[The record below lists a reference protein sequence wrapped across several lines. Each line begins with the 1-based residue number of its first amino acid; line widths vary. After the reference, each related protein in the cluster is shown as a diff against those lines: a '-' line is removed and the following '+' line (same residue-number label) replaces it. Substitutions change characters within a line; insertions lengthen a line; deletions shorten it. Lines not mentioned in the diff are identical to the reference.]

1 MENNYNNGGL
11 LPVMVDSQ
19 KVVQAE
25 KPQNP
30 FILGNS
36 VEVDIDRL
44 QEDYLVPVF
53 SRDNVES
60 ISHTDFI
67 STVFD
72 AAQEFFQGQQ
82 FNNPIIRCSH
92 ELKVRTKFGAGK
104 LMENL
109 SPEDSGSYMQ
119 RMMFVIEI
127 PSISYTVNGNTLNLQ
142 IVGVRN
148 YADVN
153 LLGNS
158 SQKQTFSVGLGF
170 NNTICTNGLLRSD
183 GCNLAI
189 KVTNTADLLKYCL
202 EVFRGYDWE
211 GHVKEMATLDQIQI
225 TVPVLA
231 QFLGRCRMYNALPGR
246 EKLALNLPEF
256 ILPEA
261 QINSFV
267 RDYYSDE
274 NFGGFGSEISA
285 WNFYQLL
292 TNYKNNYID
301 LAMPR
306 TINAYDTA
314 LGISK
319 AIKKEDPAWSWFIS

>member
-1 MENNYNNGGL
+1 MENDYNNGGL
-11 LPVMVDSQ
+11 FPVLVDSQ

-30 FILGNS
+30 FILGNTI
-36 VEVDIDRL
+36 EVSMQSL

-60 ISHTDFI
+60 ISHLDFV
-67 STVFD
+67 SAVFD
-72 AAQEFFQGQQ
+72 AAQEYFSGQQ
-82 FNNPIIRCSH
+82 FNAPIIRCSH

-104 LMENL
+104 LVENL
-109 SPEDSGSYMQ
+109 NPEDSGSYMQ
-119 RMMFVIEI
+119 RLMFVIEI
-127 PSISYTVNGNTLNLQ
+127 PSISYEVNGNILNLQ
-142 IVGVRN
+142 VIGVRN

-158 SQKQTFSVGLGF
+158 SQKQSFSVGVGF
-170 NNTICTNGLLRSD
+170 NNVVCTNGLLRSD

-189 KVTNTADLLKYCL
+189 KVTNIADLTKYCM
-202 EVFRGYDWE
+202 EVFKGYDYQN
-211 GHVKEMATLDQIQI
+211 HIDEMKTLNDTMIDVH
-225 TVPVLA
+225 TLA
-231 QFLGRCRMYNALPGR
+231 QFLGRARMYTALPNR
-246 EKLALNLPEF
+246 QKAELNLPEF

-261 QINSFV
+261 QINSLI
-267 RDYYSDE
+267 RDYFADE
-274 NFGGFGSEISA
+274 NFGGFGKEITT
-285 WNFYQLL
+285 WQFYQLL

-314 LGISK
+314 VGISK
-319 AIKKEDPAWSWFIS
+319 AIKQDDPAWSWFIS

>member
-104 LMENL
+104 LVENL

>member
-104 LMENL
+104 LVENL

-170 NNTICTNGLLRSD
+170 NNIVCTNGLLRSD

-231 QFLGRCRMYNALPGR
+231 QFLGRCRMYNALPSR

>member
-1 MENNYNNGGL
+1 MENDYNNGGL
-11 LPVMVDSQ
+11 FPVMVDSQ

-30 FILGNS
+30 FILGNTI
-36 VEVDIDRL
+36 EVDL
-44 QEDYLVPVF
+44 QTLQDNFLVPVF

-60 ISHTDFI
+60 ISNYDFI
-67 STVFD
+67 SSVFD
-72 AAQEFFQGQQ
+72 AAQTFFSGQQ
-82 FNNPIIRCSH
+82 FNNPIVRCSH

-104 LMENL
+104 LVENL
-109 SPEDSGSYMQ
+109 NPEDSGSYMQ
-119 RMMFVIEI
+119 RLMFVIEI
-127 PSISYTVNGNTLNLQ
+127 PSISYVVNGNVLVLQ

-158 SQKQTFSVGLGF
+158 SQKQTFSVGVGF
-170 NNTICTNGLLRSD
+170 NNVVCTNGLLRTD

-189 KVTNTADLLKYCL
+189 KVTNTCDLVKYCM
-202 EVFRGYDWE
+202 EVFRGYDYQA
-211 GHVKEMATLDQIQI
+211 HIDEMKTLNE
-225 TVPVLA
+225 TVIDVSTLA
-231 QFLGRCRMYNALPGR
+231 QFLGRARMYNALPGR
-246 EKLALNLPEF
+246 QKTELNLPEF

-261 QINSFV
+261 QINSLI

-274 NFGGFGSEISA
+274 NFGGFGKEITT
-285 WNFYQLL
+285 WQFYQLL

>member
-19 KVVQAE
+19 KVVQSE

-36 VEVDIDRL
+36 VEVDINRL

-82 FNNPIIRCSH
+82 FANPIIRCSH
-92 ELKVRTKFGAGK
+92 ELKVRTKFGTGK
-104 LMENL
+104 LVENL
-109 SPEDSGSYMQ
+109 GPEDSGSYLQ

-127 PSISYTVNGNTLNLQ
+127 PSISYTVNGNVLVLQ

-158 SQKQTFSVGLGF
+158 SQKQTFSVGVGF
-170 NNTICTNGLLRSD
+170 NNTVCTNGLLRSD

-211 GHVKEMATLDQIQI
+211 GHITEMTTLNQIQI

-231 QFLGRCRMYNALPGR
+231 QFLGRCRMYNALPAR
-246 EKLALNLPEF
+246 EKTALSLPEF

-306 TINAYDTA
+306 TINAYETA

-319 AIKKEDPAWSWFIS
+319 AIKKEDPSWSWFIA

>member
-1 MENNYNNGGL
+1 MQNDYNNGGL
-11 LPVMVDSQ
+11 LPVMVDSE

-30 FILGNS
+30 FILGNTI
-36 VEVDIDRL
+36 EVDINRL

-60 ISHTDFI
+60 ISHLDFI
-67 STVFD
+67 NTVMD
-72 AAQEFFQGQQ
+72 AVQEFFPGQQ
-82 FNNPIIRCSH
+82 FKNPVIRCSH

-104 LMENL
+104 LVENL
-109 SPEDSGSYMQ
+109 KPEDSGSYMQ
-119 RMMFVIEI
+119 RMMFMIEI
-127 PSISYTVNGNTLNLQ
+127 PSINYMVNGCLLNLQ
-142 IVGVRN
+142 VLGVRN

-158 SQKQTFSVGLGF
+158 SQKQTFSVGIGF
-170 NNTICTNGLLRSD
+170 NNTVCVNGLLRSD

-189 KVTNTADLLKYCL
+189 KVSNTADLMKYCI
-202 EVFRGYDWE
+202 EVFRGYDYKT
-211 GHVKEMATLDQIQI
+211 HIDEMTLLSDVLID
-225 TVPVLA
+225 VPTLA
-231 QFLGRCRMYNALPGR
+231 QFLGRARMYSALPAR
-246 EKLALNLPEF
+246 QKAELNLPEF

-261 QINSFV
+261 QITNLV
-267 RDYYSDE
+267 RDYYTDE
-274 NFGGFGSEISA
+274 NFGGFGKEINA
-285 WNFYQLL
+285 WQFYQLL

-314 LGISK
+314 VGISK
-319 AIKKEDPAWSWFIS
+319 AIKQEDPAWSWFIQ

>member
-1 MENNYNNGGL
+1 MENDYNNGGL
-11 LPVMVDSQ
+11 LPVMVDSE

-30 FILGNS
+30 FILGNTI
-36 VEVDIDRL
+36 EVDINRL

-60 ISHTDFI
+60 ISHLDFI
-67 STVFD
+67 NTVMD
-72 AAQEFFQGQQ
+72 AVQEFFPGQQ
-82 FNNPIIRCSH
+82 FKNPVIRCSH

-104 LMENL
+104 LVENL
-109 SPEDSGSYMQ
+109 KPEDSGSYMQ

-127 PSISYTVNGNTLNLQ
+127 PSINYMVNGNLLNLQ
-142 IVGVRN
+142 VVGVRN

-158 SQKQTFSVGLGF
+158 SQKQAFSVGLGF
-170 NNTICTNGLLRSD
+170 NNTVCVNGLLRSD

-189 KVTNTADLLKYCL
+189 KVSNTADLMKYCI
-202 EVFRGYDWE
+202 EVFRGYDYKT
-211 GHVKEMATLDQIQI
+211 HIDEMTLLSDVMID
-225 TVPVLA
+225 VPTLA
-231 QFLGRCRMYNALPGR
+231 QFLGRARMYSALPAR
-246 EKLALNLPEF
+246 QKAELNLPEF

-261 QINSFV
+261 QINSLI
-267 RDYYSDE
+267 RDYYTDE
-274 NFGGFGSEISA
+274 NFGGFGKEINA
-285 WNFYQLL
+285 WQFYQLL

-314 LGISK
+314 VGISK
-319 AIKKEDPAWSWFIS
+319 AIKQEDPAWSWFIQ

>member
-11 LPVMVDSQ
+11 FPVLVDSQ
-19 KVVQAE
+19 KVVQEE

-30 FILGNS
+30 FILGNTI
-36 VEVDIDRL
+36 EVDINRL

-60 ISHTDFI
+60 ISHYDFI
-67 STVFD
+67 SSVFE
-72 AAQEFFQGQQ
+72 AAQEHFTGQQ
-82 FNNPIIRCSH
+82 FNAPIIRCSH

-104 LMENL
+104 LVENL
-109 SPEDSGSYMQ
+109 NPEDSGSYMQ
-119 RMMFVIEI
+119 RIMFVIEI
-127 PSISYTVNGNTLNLQ
+127 PSITYEVNGNILNLQ

-158 SQKQTFSVGLGF
+158 SQKQTFSVGCGF
-170 NNTICTNGLLRSD
+170 NNTVCTNGLLRSD

-189 KVTNTADLLKYCL
+189 KVTNTVDLVKYCL
-202 EVFRGYDWE
+202 EVFRGYDYQC
-211 GHVKEMATLDQIQI
+211 HIDEMKKLNSTMID
-225 TVPVLA
+225 VPTLA
-231 QFLGRCRMYNALPGR
+231 QFLGRARMYNALPSR
-246 EKLALNLPEF
+246 QKAELNLPEF

-261 QINSFV
+261 QINSLI
-267 RDYYSDE
+267 RDYYTDE
-274 NFGGFGSEISA
+274 NFGGFGREISV

-306 TINAYDTA
+306 TINAYETS

-319 AIKKEDPAWSWFIS
+319 AIRKEDDAWSWFIS

>member
-1 MENNYNNGGL
+1 MENDYNNGGL
-11 LPVMVDSQ
+11 FPVMVDSQ

-104 LMENL
+104 LVENL

-170 NNTICTNGLLRSD
+170 NNVVCTNGLLRSD